1 MTSVASLSSPDSAAS
16 EASPAPS
23 APARRPSQER
33 PSHPLGAHAR
43 AWTPEKAR
51 AMFRSGVS
59 GPTAGI
65 AAGHTQANLISV
77 PADWAYDM
85 LLFCQRNP
93 VPCPLLDVTDAGSWT
108 TPLAAGADLRTDLPR
123 YRVWEHGE
131 LVDEPTDVVGRWR
144 DDLVSF
150 LIGCSFT
157 FEWALGAA
165 GVPLRHIEQG
175 RNVSMYVTA
184 RRCRPAGRLHGP
196 LVVSMRPVP
205 PEHLA
210 TAIRETSLMPAVHG
224 GPVHC
229 GEPSGLGIRSLAH
242 PDFGDTVEA
251 EPDDIPVFWA
261 CGVTPQAAVMA
272 SRPPFAI
279 THAPGRMFVTDARD
293 EQYRVA

>member
-1 MTSVASLSSPDSAAS
+1 MNRMTTDHRPAARTPRNRPTASAPHDPPLTSVDP
-16 EASPAPS
+16 
-23 APARRPSQER
+23 
-33 PSHPLGAHAR
+33 HAH

-51 AMFRSGVS
+51 ARFRSGVAGS
-59 GPTAGI
+59 TAGV

-93 VPCPLLDVTDAGSWT
+93 KPCPVLDVTDAGAWT
-108 TPLAAGADLRTDLPR
+108 TPLAPGADLRTDLPR

-131 LVDEPTDVVGRWR
+131 PVAEPTDVVDVWR
-144 DDLVSF
+144 EDLVSF

-157 FEWALGAA
+157 FESALTGA
-165 GVPLRHIEQG
+165 GVPMRHIEQG
-175 RNVSMYVTA
+175 RNVSMYVTD
-184 RRCRPAGRLHGP
+184 RRCRPAGRMRGP
-196 LVVSMRPVP
+196 MVVSMRPVP

-210 TAIRETSLMPAVHG
+210 TAIRESSLLPAVHG

-229 GEPSGLGIRSLAH
+229 GDPAGLGIADLSR
-242 PDFGDTVEA
+242 PDFGDPVDA

-261 CGVTPQAAVMA
+261 CGVTPQAAVTA

-279 THAPGRMFVTDARD
+279 THAPGQMFLTDARD
-293 EQYRVA
+293 EQYRVL

>member
-1 MTSVASLSSPDSAAS
+1 MTTTRTRG
-16 EASPAPS
+16 APRG
-23 APARRPSQER
+23 PRPV
-33 PSHPLGAHAR
+33 PCGL
-43 AWTPEKAR
+43 
-51 AMFRSGVS
+51 S
-59 GPTAGI
+59 GPTAGC

-93 VPCPLLDVTDAGSWT
+93 KPCPVLDVTDAGSWT
-108 TPLAAGADLRTDLPR
+108 TVLAGGADLRTDLPR
-123 YRVWEHGE
+123 YRVWEDGE
-131 LVDEPTDVVGRWR
+131 LVAEPTDVVSHWR

-157 FEWALGAA
+157 FESALTEA
-165 GVPLRHIEQG
+165 GVPMRHIEQG
-175 RNVSMYVTA
+175 RNVSMYVTS
-184 RRCRPAGRLHGP
+184 RQCRPAGRLHGP
-196 LVVSMRPVP
+196 MVVSMRPVP
-205 PEHLA
+205 PEHLP
-210 TAIRETSLMPAVHG
+210 TAIRETSLLPAVHG

-229 GEPSGLGIRSLAH
+229 GDPGRARHRGPRP
-242 PDFGDTVEA
+242 PDFGDPVDA

-279 THAPGRMFVTDARD
+279 THAPGQMFITDARD

>member
-1 MTSVASLSSPDSAAS
+1 MNHVTTQHRLS
-16 EASPAPS
+16 
-23 APARRPSQER
+23 ARGEHDRPSDR
-33 PSHPLGAHAR
+33 PMTLVDPHAH
-43 AWTPEKAR
+43 AWTPEEAR
-51 AMFRSGVS
+51 ARFRSGVS
-59 GPTAGI
+59 GPTAGV

-93 VPCPLLDVTDAGSWT
+93 KPCPVLDVTDAGAWT
-108 TPLAAGADLRTDLPR
+108 TPLAERADLRTDLPR

-131 LVDEPTDVVGRWR
+131 LVAEPTDVVDVWR
-144 DDLVSF
+144 EDLVSF

-157 FEWALGAA
+157 FEWALTGA
-165 GVPLRHIEQG
+165 GVPMRHIEQG
-175 RNVSMYVTA
+175 RNVSMYVTG
-184 RRCRPAGRLHGP
+184 RECRPAGRVRGP
-196 LVVSMRPVP
+196 MVVSMRPVP

-210 TAIRETSLMPAVHG
+210 AAIRESSLLPAVHG

-229 GEPSGLGIRSLAH
+229 GEPAGLGIADLSR
-242 PDFGDTVEA
+242 PDFGDPVVA

-279 THAPGRMFVTDARD
+279 THAPGQMFLTDARD
-293 EQYRVA
+293 EQYRVL